1 MEPMG
6 YIDFMALVAH
16 SCLVLTDS
24 GWLQEETIVLGVPCL
39 TLRENAECPV
49 TVTHGTNRIIG
60 SLPKRLQEEAR
71 RILGTSPVAQGF
83 SSPLWDRHAADRI
96 VNIPLEKC
104 TR

>member
-24 GWLQEETIVLGVPCL
+24 GCLQEETIVLGVPCR
-39 TLRENAECPV
+39 TLREIAERPV

-60 SLPKRLQEEAR
+60 SLPKRLQEAR

-83 SSPLWDRHAADRI
+83 SSPLWDRYAADRI
-96 VNIPLEKC
+96 VNILLEKC